1 MGKSIYAVCDKN
13 GYVLHMEGVEILGR
27 KVTILAVF
35 LNKDDALALV
45 VAAEIKNPHLIPQFV
60 RTLPSDIALGIVAD
74 GAKFK
79 ESFVVEGPLSAFFPG
94 FEAPTYDED
103 GKVSGSVRVAK
114 VDKETNTIWLD
125 SVPKK

>member
-1 MGKSIYAVCDKN
+1 MSESIYAICDKN

-27 KVTILAVF
+27 KVTIPAVF

-60 RTLPSDIALGIVAD
+60 RTLPSEIELGIVAG

-79 ESFVVEGPLSAFFPG
+79 DAFVVEGPLCAFFPG
-94 FEAPTYDED
+94 FEAPTYGED
-103 GKVSGSVRVAK
+103 GKVSGAVRVAK
-114 VDKETNTIWLD
+114 VDKETNTIWL
-125 SVPKK
+125 